1 MNNVIIEE
9 FKKYLKHVKL
19 EYLFS
24 VLRKDNKEIKTNAIR
39 LRVVKNIVNILKN
52 YKEIIVNGKQLEKI
66 EGIGKKTVL
75 RVDEILKN
83 GYLKIDN
90 LNLSK
95 EVKALSELEM
105 VHGIGFKKAFELVKK
120 YKIYSVEEL
129 KKSNIELTNQIKLG
143 LKYYN
148 ICENIIPRKEIDK
161 INDYLKKINK
171 NVVIAGSYR
180 RGQDFSSDIDVL
192 VFDDNTILKKLVDYN
207 FLIDHL
213 TSLDTKSKYLG
224 YCKFN
229 NKIYRIDI
237 RFFDKK
243 SYPSALLYFTGP
255 KELNTLM
262 RRKAKALGLL
272 LNEYGLYKNKKRID
286 IKDEKDIF
294 DELGIKYLKENERN
308 NYITYLNQ

>member
-24 VLRKDNKEIKTNAIR
+24 VLRKDNKEIKTNSIR

-66 EGIGKKTVL
+66 EGIGKKTVM

-129 KKSNIELTNQIKLG
+129 KKSNIELSNQIKLG

-148 ICENIIPRKEIDK
+148 ICEKIIPRKEIDK

-308 NYITYLNQ
+308 NYITII

>member
-1 MNNVIIEE
+1 MNEIIIEE
-9 FKKYLKHVKL
+9 FKKFLKHVKL

-24 VLRKDNKEIKTNAIR
+24 VLKKDSKEIKINSIR

-52 YKEIIVNGKQLEKI
+52 YKEPITSGKQLENI

-75 RVDEILKN
+75 RIDEILKN
-83 GYLKIDN
+83 GYLTMDT

-95 EVKALSELEM
+95 EVKALGELEM

-129 KKSNIELTNQIKLG
+129 KKSNIELSEQIKLG

-148 ICENIIPRKEIDK
+148 IYEKVIPRTEIDK
-161 INDYLKKINK
+161 IYEYLKKINK
-171 NVVIAGSYR
+171 NIVIAGSYR
-180 RGQDFSSDIDVL
+180 RGNPTSGDIDVL
-192 VFDDNTILKKLVDYN
+192 VFDDNKILKELVNDK

-213 TSLDTKSKYLG
+213 TSLDTKTKYMG

-237 RFFDKK
+237 RFFDNV

-272 LNEYGLYKNKKRID
+272 LNEYGLYKNKKRLNM
-286 IKDEKDIF
+286 KTEKDIF
-294 DELGIKYLKENERN
+294 DELGMKYLKENERSN
-308 NYITYLNQ
+308 FII

>member
-24 VLRKDNKEIKTNAIR
+24 VLRKDNKEIKTNSIR

-52 YKEIIVNGKQLEKI
+52 YKENIVNGKQLEKI
-66 EGIGKKTVL
+66 EGIGKKTVI

-105 VHGIGFKKAFELVKK
+105 VHGIGFKKAFELIKK

-143 LKYYN
+143 LKYYD
-148 ICENIIPRKEIDK
+148 IVEKIIPRKEIDK

-171 NVVIAGSYR
+171 NIVIAGSYR

-213 TSLDTKSKYLG
+213 TSLDTKTKYLG

-243 SYPSALLYFTGP
+243 SYSSALLYFTGP

-262 RRKAKALGLL
+262 RRKAKSLGLL

-286 IKDEKDIF
+286 LKDEKDIF

-308 NYITYLNQ
+308 NYITII